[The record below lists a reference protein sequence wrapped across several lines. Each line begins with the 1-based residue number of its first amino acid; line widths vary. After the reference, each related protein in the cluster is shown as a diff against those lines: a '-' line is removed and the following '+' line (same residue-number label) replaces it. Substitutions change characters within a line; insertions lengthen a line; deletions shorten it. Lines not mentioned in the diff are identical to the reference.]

1 MENGDAHD
9 ARKWGCTLCDLKY
22 RGDCKYKMISK
33 SY

>member
-22 RGDCKYKMISK
+22 RGVEVIVNIR
-33 SY
+33 